1 MSLKTLIF
9 AGVSAF
15 AISFVLPAH
24 AQESEPEQPVGNA
37 NTTQSDKEE
46 EDWRNSRRKS
56 DPGDF
61 DPISNPVDTGIGDIL
76 ITTDPI
82 DRLPPESR
90 RHLKRERAK
99 VIAGMGT
106 DGDVQDAAYEPSDD
120 AQDDPRLAAQEKAVW
135 EEMMQE
141 LGSGSGSDA
150 ATDPSDNGGQG
161 QAQAQSGQGQGQ
173 GQQGQ
178 GSGSEGTGQQAGTT
192 GSTQAMRG
200 GSATSASDILNRMR
214 GQSPATGQTGSAS
227 GQSNGQGQSSG
238 QGQTGSQA
246 GQTGSAQAGTATG
259 SSSSG
264 GQTGQAQTAGGTGQ
278 SDGQAGAASA
288 STGAQ
293 TGSASAARGGSA
305 TSASDILGQ
314 MRGQQGATGT
324 TGNTSNSGAAGGSVL
339 SRPNTTGP
347 SQSSGASASSAS
359 DYLRTTTGT
368 EQTPDR
374 DN

>member
-1 MSLKTLIF
+1 MSLKALIF

-15 AISFVLPAH
+15 AMSFVLPVH
-24 AQESEPEQPVGNA
+24 AQESEPEQAVGNS
-37 NTTQSDKEE
+37 NTTQSDREE

-135 EEMMQE
+135 EEMMKE
-141 LGSGSGSDA
+141 LGSGSGSGA
-150 ATDPSDNGGQG
+150 ATDPSDTAGQG

-178 GSGSEGTGQQAGTT
+178 GSGSHGTGQQAGTT

-214 GQSPATGQTGSAS
+214 GQMPATGQTGSAS
-227 GQSNGQGQSSG
+227 GQSNGQGQS
-238 QGQTGSQA
+238 GSQA
-246 GQTGSAQAGTATG
+246 GQTGSTQAGTATG
-259 SSSSG
+259 SGSSG
-264 GQTGQAQTAGGTGQ
+264 GQTGQAQTGGGTGQ

-288 STGAQ
+288 STGGQ

-314 MRGQQGATGT
+314 MRGQQGAAGATAGA
-324 TGNTSNSGAAGGSVL
+324 SNSGAAGGSVL
-339 SRPNTTGP
+339 SRTNTTGP
-347 SQSSGASASSAS
+347 SQTSGASASSAS
-359 DYLRTTTGT
+359 DYLRTTTGN